1 MQTKKRLLVV
11 DDLEINRCILEN
23 ILKDKYTIIQA
34 KNGREALDHLLENEE
49 EISLILLDLQMPVMD
64 GYDFLK
70 IVKEHPKFSP
80 IPVVVTTQCEEEQEE
95 IRALSL
101 GASDFL
107 MKPYNPE
114 IIRYRI
120 GGLIKLC
127 ETYALI
133 NTIEHDQVTGLYTKE
148 YFYGK
153 VNEIL
158 TKYPDKKF
166 DMINGDIVGYKILSD
181 IFGENITND
190 ILKQAGNTQKK
201 LNSVNGITC
210 RYGTDTFMTF
220 TEHRDDYK
228 MDEFIQ
234 LNKYLEE
241 SMPFANI
248 SMKFGIYNNVNKN
261 IAVSTM
267 CDRAMLAVKEV
278 KPMYDKCV
286 AYYDEGIRKKII
298 EERKMIEGMIT
309 AIKERQFKVF
319 FQPKYNI
326 KTNKI
331 SGAEALV
338 RWMHPQKGLLLP
350 GAFVPIFEEHGYI
363 DQMDLFVWEET
374 CAICREFIDAGINM
388 VPISVNVSRVEL
400 YNANLAQTLLAIV
413 KKYGLEP
420 SQLHLEI
427 TENAYI
433 DNQKLI
439 NDAIIKLRDAGFLIE
454 MDDFGTGYSSL
465 NMLSEIP
472 LDVLKMDMRF
482 IQKSANRDTSKSI
495 MGFVISL
502 GKWMHLD
509 VIVEGV
515 ETKSQLDM
523 LKGMDCKYVQGYY
536 FAKPMPKEKFK
547 ALLESKNNEESC
559 KKPIDYKTEE
569 SKPASIFTTVLKNKE
584 NKKTLLVVDDVELHR
599 TIIRNI
605 FAPYYTIAEAGNG
618 EAALIYMCKHAK
630 DIEVLLLDLIM
641 PLMDGFHLIEEM
653 KKDEKLI
660 DIPIIITSE
669 AGENSEERA
678 YEIGADDYI
687 SKPFNKNILLRHVKN
702 VVDSSTLRRQ
712 RKEIELNRDL
722 IKEAYQDYL
731 TGTLNRR
738 GLQDAWEKL
747 PDTCKDVFALFVIDV
762 DDFKKYN
769 DIKGHSSGD
778 QILVEFVKQLRDVLR
793 DEDVI
798 ARVGGDE
805 FVVIITNMQSKKAV
819 ENKAKAMVDNI
830 NIPFSMGVVCF
841 TKKPDDFQK
850 VFSKADALMY
860 DVKRSGKY
868 GYKVIKK
875 N

>member
-298 EERKMIEGMIT
+298 EERKMIEIGR
-309 AIKERQFKVF
+309 A
-319 FQPKYNI
+319 
-326 KTNKI
+326 
-331 SGAEALV
+331 S
-338 RWMHPQKGLLLP
+338 
-350 GAFVPIFEEHGYI
+350 
-363 DQMDLFVWEET
+363 
-374 CAICREFIDAGINM
+374 CRE
-388 VPISVNVSRVEL
+388 RV
-400 YNANLAQTLLAIV
+400 
-413 KKYGLEP
+413 
-420 SQLHLEI
+420 
-427 TENAYI
+427 
-433 DNQKLI
+433 
-439 NDAIIKLRDAGFLIE
+439 
-454 MDDFGTGYSSL
+454 
-465 NMLSEIP
+465 
-472 LDVLKMDMRF
+472 
-482 IQKSANRDTSKSI
+482 
-495 MGFVISL
+495 
-502 GKWMHLD
+502 
-509 VIVEGV
+509 
-515 ETKSQLDM
+515 
-523 LKGMDCKYVQGYY
+523 
-536 FAKPMPKEKFK
+536 
-547 ALLESKNNEESC
+547 
-559 KKPIDYKTEE
+559 
-569 SKPASIFTTVLKNKE
+569 
-584 NKKTLLVVDDVELHR
+584 
-599 TIIRNI
+599 
-605 FAPYYTIAEAGNG
+605 
-618 EAALIYMCKHAK
+618 
-630 DIEVLLLDLIM
+630 
-641 PLMDGFHLIEEM
+641 
-653 KKDEKLI
+653 
-660 DIPIIITSE
+660 
-669 AGENSEERA
+669 
-678 YEIGADDYI
+678 
-687 SKPFNKNILLRHVKN
+687 
-702 VVDSSTLRRQ
+702 
-712 RKEIELNRDL
+712 
-722 IKEAYQDYL
+722 
-731 TGTLNRR
+731 
-738 GLQDAWEKL
+738 
-747 PDTCKDVFALFVIDV
+747 
-762 DDFKKYN
+762 
-769 DIKGHSSGD
+769 
-778 QILVEFVKQLRDVLR
+778 
-793 DEDVI
+793 
-798 ARVGGDE
+798 
-805 FVVIITNMQSKKAV
+805 
-819 ENKAKAMVDNI
+819 
-830 NIPFSMGVVCF
+830 
-841 TKKPDDFQK
+841 
-850 VFSKADALMY
+850 
-860 DVKRSGKY
+860 
-868 GYKVIKK
+868 
-875 N
+875 